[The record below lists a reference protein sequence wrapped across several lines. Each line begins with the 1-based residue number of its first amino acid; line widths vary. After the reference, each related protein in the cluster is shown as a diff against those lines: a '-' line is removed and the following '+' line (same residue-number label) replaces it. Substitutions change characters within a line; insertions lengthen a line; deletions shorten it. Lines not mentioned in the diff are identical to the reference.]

1 MILPSVG
8 KTLMA
13 SASDQKDQES
23 EKSKISEKVR
33 PLGFRPPKN

>member
-13 SASDQKDQES
+13 VLPIKKIRNPKKA
-23 EKSKISEKVR
+23 KISEKVA
-33 PLGFRPPKN
+33 PLGSDHLRN